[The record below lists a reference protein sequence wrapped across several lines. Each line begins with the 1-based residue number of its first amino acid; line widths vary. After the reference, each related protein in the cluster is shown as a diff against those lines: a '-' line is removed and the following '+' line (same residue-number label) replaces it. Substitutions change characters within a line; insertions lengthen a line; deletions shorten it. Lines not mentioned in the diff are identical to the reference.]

1 MNLRYR
7 GIQYQRTLPSVKA
20 PEEGNLPESIIPPSP
35 LSSSLDLQTLQLYK
49 TLIVLIVALMA
60 GVASLVT

>member
-20 PEEGNLPESIIPPSP
+20 PEEVNLPEEVIPPSP

>member
-7 GIQYQRTLPSVKA
+7 GIQYQRTLPSGQA
-20 PEEGNLPESIIPPSP
+20 PEEDTVPKSISPPSP
-35 LSSSLDLQTLQLYK
+35 VSSPVDLQTLQLYK
-49 TLIVLIVALMA
+49 TVIVLIVALMA